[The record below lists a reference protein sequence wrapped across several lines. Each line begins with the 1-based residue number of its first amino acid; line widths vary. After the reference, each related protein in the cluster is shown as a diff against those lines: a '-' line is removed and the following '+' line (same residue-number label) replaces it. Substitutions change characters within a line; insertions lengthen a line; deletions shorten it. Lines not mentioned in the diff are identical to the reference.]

1 MRRSRRSVTALIV
14 SARARSATAIF
25 ACTGAAVNSL
35 RRPSTSRCACGV
47 RLIECAAEL
56 LGADV
61 ILVAFLD
68 LAPRQPALVEPGSV
82 RRAEVLD
89 EPGISLAD
97 DGRVLAAHLAGVDHE
112 VAMLAA
118 SDEEAILADALQ
130 LVPVAGQEHQ
140 RAAGCSVRRFPWMRA
155 DDRRAG
161 PQAAADVRQI
171 QARWRRVRGF
181 FLER

>member
-1 MRRSRRSVTALIV
+1 MRRSRRSGTALMA
-14 SARARSATAIF
+14 SARASATRAIL

-35 RRPSTSRCACGV
+35 RRPSTCTAQKQQLAGAPLRGV
-47 RLIECAAEL
+47 RLIERAPQL
-56 LGADV
+56 LGAHV

-68 LAPRQPALVEPGSV
+68 LAPRQPALVEPCSV

-97 DGRVLAAHLAGVDHE
+97 DGCVLAAHLAGVDHE

-130 LVPVAGQEHQ
+130 LVPVVGQEHQ
-140 RAAGCSVRRFPWMRA
+140 RAAGWSSVRRVPRMR
-155 DDRRAG
+155 
-161 PQAAADVRQI
+161 
-171 QARWRRVRGF
+171 
-181 FLER
+181 

>member
-56 LGADV
+56 LRADV

-97 DGRVLAAHLAGVDHE
+97 DGRVPAAHLAGTARQIRGDEEPVEPGERVQRLIDE
-112 VAMLAA
+112 RVALAA
-118 SDEEAILADALQ
+118 HLHRHAAERLPEMVGDE
-130 LVPVAGQEHQ
+130 Q
-140 RAAGCSVRRFPWMRA
+140 RARRLRA
-155 DDRRAG
+155 LIVHRS
-161 PQAAADVRQI
+161 PV
-171 QARWRRVRGF
+171 
-181 FLER
+181 